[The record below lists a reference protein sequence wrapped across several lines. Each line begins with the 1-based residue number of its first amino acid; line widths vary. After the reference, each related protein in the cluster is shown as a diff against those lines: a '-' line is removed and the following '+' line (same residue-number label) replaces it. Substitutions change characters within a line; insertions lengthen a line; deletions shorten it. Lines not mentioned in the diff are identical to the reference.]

1 MPEDKEKTENLID
14 VGDADEKAT
23 EVDLD
28 KKAEGGE
35 VKDETTQ
42 DSDKPADTSEK
53 LDESVDVRDRK
64 DDEEQDKK
72 EEVKEEPKRR
82 TKERDGRVW
91 RGRSKTYR

>member
-1 MPEDKEKTENLID
+1 MPEDQEKTENLID

-53 LDESVDVRDRK
+53 SDESVDVRDRK

-72 EEVKEEPKRR
+72 EEVKEVPNLA
-82 TKERDGRVW
+82 
-91 RGRSKTYR
+91 

>member
-35 VKDETTQ
+35 VKDEKTTQ
-42 DSDKPADTSEK
+42 DDTKSDDTSEK
-53 LDESVDVRDRK
+53 SDEPVDVRD
-64 DDEEQDKK
+64 
-72 EEVKEEPKRR
+72 
-82 TKERDGRVW
+82 
-91 RGRSKTYR
+91 S